1 MENETSIL
9 QGQVA
14 IVTGGGRGIGQAIA
28 QALATAGAKVA
39 VAARSAD
46 QLAQAVEKIVQ
57 SDGHALALPV
67 DVTDLPAVKQMV
79 AQVEEELGPV
89 DILVNNAGYGGRPGP
104 VRETDAEAWWQVM
117 AVNLQGPFLCAQAV
131 LAGMTSRR
139 RGRII
144 NVSSGTSLGPWINV
158 SAYAV
163 SKAALNRFTENLALE
178 TADDRIAVFALDPG
192 MVRTAMV
199 EELLTAEWE
208 KWDNLAARLLEEGY
222 DVPPERAAELTVAMA
237 SGKADVLS
245 GRYIS
250 IHDDLDEMVAQA
262 QRIQEEELYL
272 LRMKSL

>member
-144 NVSSGTSLGPWINV
+144 NVSSIVGQMGVPGTVAYSASKAGLLGLTRTLAAENATKNITVNALALGYFEVGMINV
-158 SAYAV
+158 IKPEVQDQIRAKIPMKRLGHPRNVELAIRFLIESDYVTGAV
-163 SKAALNRFTENLALE
+163 ININ
-178 TADDRIAVFALDPG
+178 G
-192 MVRTAMV
+192 G
-199 EELLTAEWE
+199 LL
-208 KWDNLAARLLEEGY
+208 
-222 DVPPERAAELTVAMA
+222 
-237 SGKADVLS
+237 
-245 GRYIS
+245 
-250 IHDDLDEMVAQA
+250 
-262 QRIQEEELYL
+262 
-272 LRMKSL
+272 